1 MKKTK
6 RIAMLLVAFALC
18 LCMSG
23 EVILSAFC
31 VSAAEVTQTV
41 DLDTSDPL
49 DDLDGCMI
57 EGVGFSLQN
66 WGFDKTKNTQVFN
79 LLEYGYG
86 YREKFKETLELYVY
100 IYNPQNKVFLTG
112 YSGDYSITMRIQGES
127 DDEYIRYRMEYI
139 SSSQKEGFERLFY
152 KYKVVIPSSDM
163 SVIWPSL
170 NMPERVYEIGEVQ
183 LVDPFG
189 KVIESLSGSKYVYT
203 GYMAGCGVS
212 DDSASTLQCKGF
224 TGETLSLDVNFAYY
238 RPSGTNGSTKYTQDS
253 LHSCY
258 FAVPKRYIEDYGEM
272 VRVRAQWYDA
282 LLKPMLITGNGDAW
296 EALKDYTYDDCSN
309 KISNLNYAYVSN
321 YSYML
326 VSQLYSPAYAS
337 YTAHYRYN
345 FFLPATDNFKI
356 NGVAV
361 NGPNGSV
368 ILDSLYLVF
377 PSAKWD
383 KVNNKWQ
390 DDTADTWVVSGLDVQ
405 LKMESISEKLREL
418 GRGEDLFSTKYNS
431 ELFEKWDNEPKITV
445 IDKYNADGSLKYETL
460 TSVVTTQNL
469 WQKFWGTSSE
479 TSTTYD
485 DIQMIKE
492 ITDADFGEND
502 SACAAALYVSE
513 GDYAELKYFYEKNKN
528 DFVVYLVRYQIS
540 EYTAEEATLLTSD
553 SYSEI
558 DTNAY
563 FAQMTINVDFDII
576 DVTFRKDNIDTV
588 MPVSMVPLTFIP
600 DVTPPVNTTSD
611 ASRWDDLWDFLK
623 ILLFLI
629 GFVVLGVFVM
639 PFVIPGLRIVWKV
652 IRTVLK
658 VGWNFLIFIPK
669 LIFGFFK
676 RE

>member
-6 RIAMLLVAFALC
+6 RILTALLCVALV
-18 LCMSG
+18 LSMG
-23 EVILSAFC
+23 GGLILPAFC
-31 VSAAEVTQTV
+31 STMEADTAV
-41 DLDTSDPL
+41 DLDKTDPL

-100 IYNPQNKVFLTG
+100 IYNPQNKVFLAGKPDDYLTG
-112 YSGDYSITMRIQGES
+112 GSDDYSITMRIQGES

-139 SSSQKEGFERLFY
+139 SFSQKEGFEFLFY

-163 SVIWPSL
+163 SLIWPSL

-189 KVIESLSGSKYVYT
+189 KVIETLSGSKYVYT

-212 DDSASTLQCKGF
+212 DDSASTLQCKGS
-224 TGETLSLDVNFAYY
+224 TSETLSLDVNFAYY

-282 LLKPMLITGNGDAW
+282 LLKPFLITGNYEAWDA
-296 EALKDYTYDDCSN
+296 LQDYVLVDVSRASTDWG
-309 KISNLNYAYVSN
+309 YAYVSD
-321 YSYML
+321 YDRLTLGGLM
-326 VSQLYSPAYAS
+326 P
-337 YTAHYRYN
+337 YTHYDWHYRYN
-345 FFLPATDNFKI
+345 YFPTMNANDAYIGKEDI
-356 NGVAV
+356 IV
-361 NGPNGSV
+361 
-368 ILDSLYLVF
+368 DSIYLLF
-377 PSAKWD
+377 SSAQRDELTGKWRE
-383 KVNNKWQ
+383 
-390 DDTADTWVVSGLDVQ
+390 DTADSWVVSGLDIQ
-405 LKMESISEKLREL
+405 TKIENASLALAEL
-418 GRGEDLFSTKYNS
+418 GRGESLFSTGYNS
-431 ELFEKWDNEPKITV
+431 ELFESWDSAAKVTV
-445 IDKYNADGSLKYETL
+445 IDKYNEDGSLKYESL
-460 TSVVTTQNL
+460 TSVLTTQNL

-528 DFVVYLVRYQIS
+528 DSVIYLVRYQVS
-540 EYTAEEATLLTSD
+540 EYTAEEVGLYDKKGMVLV
-553 SYSEI
+553 
-558 DTNAY
+558 DTNAC
-563 FAQMTINVDFDII
+563 FAQMTVNVDFDII

-588 MPVSMVPLTFIP
+588 IAVSMIPLTFIP
-600 DVTPPVNTTSD
+600 DATPPVNTTSD
-611 ASRWDDLWDFLK
+611 ASGWDELWQ
-623 ILLFLI
+623 LLRIVLLLI
-629 GFVVLGVFVM
+629 VIIVVGVFVM
-639 PFVIPGLRIVWKV
+639 PFVMPVLRVFWKGILV
-652 IRTVLK
+652 VLK
-658 VGWNFLIFIPK
+658 VGWKVITFLPRTLWRLLTK
-669 LIFGFFK
+669 K
-676 RE
+676 